1 MKLINI
7 LKEIRVLPAGSARR
21 LSPQD
26 LQDINVVFE
35 FFGESD
41 SDFDLHKPMTE
52 YRFERSFKFDD
63 EEFDDE
69 EDDRQYQAFK
79 RLVKKP
85 KGVYLGTDSYISPCP
100 GAPDNSFYMCLEVYP
115 NGNANHSGPF
125 IVLSMP
131 YYDTDAGRYSV
142 GWFDGLGKYHADT
155 AHFNEDGEYI
165 G

>member
-7 LKEIRVLPAGSARR
+7 LKEIRVLPAGSSKR

-26 LQDINVVFE
+26 LKDINIVFE

-52 YRFERSFKFDD
+52 YRYEHNF
-63 EEFDDE
+63 EFDDE
-69 EDDRQYQAFK
+69 EDQQYQAFK
-79 RLVKKP
+79 RLVEKP
-85 KGVYLGTDSYISPCP
+85 KGVYLGTDPYVSPCP
-100 GAPDNSFYMCLEVYP
+100 GAPLTTSFYMRLEVNS
-115 NGNANHSGPF
+115 NGNDGPF
-125 IVLSMP
+125 IFLSMP
-131 YYDTDAGRYSV
+131 YYDTEAGRYSV

-155 AHFNEDGEYI
+155 THFNENGEYI

>member
-7 LKEIRVLPAGSARR
+7 LKEIRVLPAGSVRR

-26 LQDINVVFE
+26 IQDINVVFE
-35 FFGESD
+35 FFGEND

-52 YRFERSFKFDD
+52 YRDSTYYGTMTDDGFEPDD
-63 EEFDDE
+63 ENDP
-69 EDDRQYQAFK
+69 QYLAYQ

-100 GAPDNSFYMCLEVYP
+100 GAPANYSFYMRLEV
-115 NGNANHSGPF
+115 NFNSNDGPF
-125 IVLSMP
+125 IVLSIP

-142 GWFDGLGKYHADT
+142 GWFDALGKYHADT
-155 AHFNEDGEYI
+155 AHFNEDGNYI

>member
-7 LKEIRVLPAGSARR
+7 LKEIRVLPAGSVRR

-26 LQDINVVFE
+26 IQDINVVFE

-41 SDFDLHKPMTE
+41 SDFDLHKPMSE
-52 YRFERSFKFDD
+52 KRDKYNFGHDIAIGEFELYD
-63 EEFDDE
+63 EGDP
-69 EDDRQYQAFK
+69 QYQAFK
-79 RLVKKP
+79 RLVKRP

-100 GAPDNSFYMCLEVYP
+100 GAPANSFYMRLEV
-115 NGNANHSGPF
+115 HDVSHRPF

-155 AHFNEDGEYI
+155 AHFNENGEYI

>member
-7 LKEIRVLPAGSARR
+7 LKEIRVLPAGSVRR

-52 YRFERSFKFDD
+52 YRYKHSF
-63 EEFDDE
+63 EFDDE
-69 EDDRQYQAFK
+69 EDQQYQAFK
-79 RLVKKP
+79 RLVEKP

-100 GAPDNSFYMCLEVYP
+100 GAPDNSFYMRLEV
-115 NGNANHSGPF
+115 NFNSNDGPF
-125 IVLSMP
+125 IFLSMP

-155 AHFNEDGEYI
+155 THFNENGEYI

>member
-7 LKEIRVLPAGSARR
+7 LKEIRVRSGKILF
-21 LSPQD
+21 PQD
-26 LQDINVVFE
+26 IKDINVAFE

-52 YRFERSFKFDD
+52 YRDSTYYGNMTDDGFEPDD
-63 EEFDDE
+63 ENDP
-69 EDDRQYQAFK
+69 QYLAYQ

-100 GAPDNSFYMCLEVYP
+100 GAPANYSFYMRLEV
-115 NGNANHSGPF
+115 NFNSNDGPF
-125 IVLSMP
+125 IVLSIP

-142 GWFDGLGKYHADT
+142 GWFDALGKYHADT
-155 AHFNEDGEYI
+155 AHFNEDGNYI

>member
-7 LKEIRVLPAGSARR
+7 LKEIRVMQPGSARR

-41 SDFDLHKPMTE
+41 SDFDLHEPMAE
-52 YRFERSFKFDD
+52 YRYEHSF
-63 EEFDDE
+63 EFDDE
-69 EDDRQYQAFK
+69 EDQQYQAFK
-79 RLVKKP
+79 RLVKRP

-100 GAPDNSFYMCLEVYP
+100 GAPANSFYMRLKVDFNSED
-115 NGNANHSGPF
+115 GPF

-142 GWFDGLGKYHADT
+142 GWFDGLGTYHADT
-155 AHFNEDGEYI
+155 AHFNENGEYI